1 MFDGCCCDNDMS
13 RLLLLRP
20 VCRLLIPVV
29 VLCAAFDG
37 RSMEPIADGKA
48 TTITS
53 NRGTQQE
60 LQLYLH
66 E

>member
-1 MFDGCCCDNDMS
+1 MS